1 MVTDTG
7 VSPVRLTVTG
17 IFTVV
22 DVSSPVHWIPV
33 GVPVTFPSVPT
44 VNPFVGVEVIFASAL
59 FAVTTGVLPLVYS
72 RPSIAFVL
80 GFAGVAFSTSS
91 TATSTSSL
99 LPSGYATS
107 TVT

>member
-1 MVTDTG
+1 M
-7 VSPVRLTVTG
+7 
-17 IFTVV
+17 
-22 DVSSPVHWIPV
+22 IPL
-33 GVPVTFPSVPT
+33 GVPVTFPSGVTLKPL
-44 VNPFVGVEVIFASAL
+44 VVVEVIFASAL
-59 FAVTTGVLPLVYS
+59 FAVTTGVSPLVYS
-72 RPSIAFVL
+72 RPSIAFWL